1 MKLKFPSPEW
11 VSRYK
16 EELNAGPWKE
26 SGKGWTYGP
35 ISLVI
40 KKDEKIGI
48 KEDIYLWLDIDRG
61 VCREAKIVSKE
72 DGEKAPFVIYGDY
85 ERWKQIING
94 ELEPIKALAQ
104 GKLQL
109 KGNLATIVKFVK
121 AAEDMV
127 KTAQKVPTEFIA

>member
-1 MKLKFPSPEW
+1 MKFPSKEW
-11 VSRYK
+11 VERYK
-16 EELNAGPWKE
+16 EELNKSPWTE
-26 SGKGWTYGP
+26 SGKGWVYGP

-48 KEDIYLWLDIDRG
+48 NDDVYIYLDIDKG
-61 VCREAKIVSKE
+61 FCKEAKIVSKDE
-72 DGEKAPFVIYGDY
+72 GEKAPFVIYGEY
-85 ERWKQIING
+85 ERWKQIIKG

-109 KGNLATIVKFVK
+109 KGNLATIVRFVK

>member
-1 MKLKFPSPEW
+1 MKFPSPEW
-11 VSRYK
+11 VEKYR

-26 SGKGWTYGP
+26 SGKGWVYGP
-35 ISLVI
+35 ISLVV
-40 KKDEKIGI
+40 KKDEKLGI

-61 VCREAKIVSKE
+61 FCREAKIVSKE
-72 DGEKAPFVIYGDY
+72 EGEKAPFVIYGDY
-85 ERWKQIING
+85 DRWKQIIRG

>member
-11 VSRYK
+11 VAKYR

-35 ISLVI
+35 ISFVV
-40 KKDEKIGI
+40 KKDEKLGI
-48 KEDIYLWLDIDRG
+48 NEDIYLWLDIDKG
-61 VCREAKIVSKE
+61 FCKEAKIVSKE
-72 DGEKAPFVIYGDY
+72 EGEKAPFVIYGDY
-85 ERWKQIING
+85 ARWKQIING

-127 KTAQKVPTEFIA
+127 KTAQKVPTEFID

>member
-1 MKLKFPSPEW
+1 MKFPSEEW
-11 VSRYK
+11 VGRYK
-16 EELNAGPWKE
+16 EELNKGPWSE
-26 SGKGWTYGP
+26 SGKGWVYGP

-48 KEDIYLWLDIDRG
+48 DQDIYIYLDIDRG
-61 VCREAKIVSKE
+61 VCREGKIVSKDE
-72 DGEKAPFVIYGDY
+72 GEKAPFVIYGDY
-85 ERWKQIING
+85 ERWKQVIRG

-104 GKLQL
+104 GKLRL
-109 KGNLATIVKFVK
+109 KGNLSIIVKFVK